1 MLRSMLLALLY
12 LILAAALASLL
23 DIDVLT
29 ALADLFSAASY
40 MMNTMA
46 TLPYAAYLD
55 ATPEILTA
63 HVLIIRARLS
73 LACYLVGLITTPSLA
88 PFVVLLLG
96 GMLATA
102 ICDLLLWVFRIP
114 RHCWKIIRWSIQS
127 PLLLI
132 VILLAIY
139 GLSSRPD
146 RSLAL
151 TTEPVPAPA
160 PPSWIVAAEGIQ
172 RQMLQRMDVAQDDAM
187 RLIDE

>member
-1 MLRSMLLALLY
+1 MPRLMLLALLY

-29 ALADLFSAASY
+29 ALADLFSAASHI
-40 MMNTMA
+40 MNTMA

-63 HVLIIRARLS
+63 YVLIIRAWLS
-73 LACYLVGLITTPSLA
+73 RSCYLIGLITTPSLA

-96 GMLATA
+96 HVFAA
-102 ICDLLLWVFRIP
+102 AVCDLLLWVFWIP

-127 PLLLI
+127 PLVLT

-139 GLSSRPD
+139 GLSSQPGRPLV
-146 RSLAL
+146 LA
-151 TTEPVPAPA
+151 TPPVPAPA
-160 PPSWIVAAEGIQ
+160 LPSWIGAAEGIL
-172 RQMLQRMDVAQDDAM
+172 RQMLERMDGAQDDAM
-187 RLIDE
+187 RRIDE